1 VNFPGT
7 IELWRKTSRLEGL
20 RRNTGFGRFLLGDG
34 LGTLGSIFYQVAL
47 PGLVMVATGSAAQV
61 GAAILL
67 TGAARIGLVL
77 AGGALA
83 DRVSPLRLAAGGA
96 FARAALLALLLWL
109 AAVGEIGPLGIAAL
123 CLALG
128 ACDAVQIP
136 ARGAVVPRLVGQ
148 VGLLKVNGLLA
159 AQEKALGLAGPA
171 LAGLVLSWAGR
182 HDLPGYLVGFAIDAA
197 LLGAAGWLL
206 ATVRLVPPGP
216 VPAWTTRGVEDRQ
229 AGSLLD
235 LARTIWREKP
245 LLGAVG
251 MVLGVNALS
260 VGPLCVGLPVLAYS
274 RYADG
279 AQALG
284 LWMSAA
290 GCGALAG
297 TVIAGLLPPVHAGD
311 VGRLAVPAVGL
322 VLGSLVGL
330 WLATGIWASAVA
342 VFCLAAVSACAN
354 VAGTAQVQA
363 LTPRE
368 WMGKMMGILSLK

>member
-1 VNFPGT
+1 M
-7 IELWRKTSRLEGL
+7 RL
-20 RRNTGFGRFLLGDG
+20 NTGFGRFLLGEG
-34 LGTLGSIFYQVAL
+34 LGTLGGIFFQMAL
-47 PGLVMVATGSAAQV
+47 PGLVMAATGSAAQV

-83 DRVSPLRLAAGGA
+83 DRVSPLRLAVGAA
-96 FARAALLALLLWL
+96 FARAVLLALMVW
-109 AAVGEIGPLGIAAL
+109 AAAGGEAGPVGIAAL

-136 ARGAVVPRLVGQ
+136 ARGALVPRLVAASA
-148 VGLLKVNGLLA
+148 LLKANGLLA
-159 AQEKALGLAGPA
+159 AQEKALWLAGPA
-171 LAGLVLSWAGR
+171 LAGMALSWSSQTG
-182 HDLPGYLVGFAIDAA
+182 LPGYLVGFAIDAA

-206 ATVRLVPPGP
+206 VAVRIVPPGP
-216 VPAWTTRGVEDRQ
+216 VTGWTARRVDDRQ
-229 AGSLLD
+229 TVSLLD

-245 LLGAVG
+245 LLGTVG

-297 TVIAGLLPPVHAGD
+297 TIIAGLLPPVHTRAI
-311 VGRLAVPAVGL
+311 GRLALPAVGVIL
-322 VLGSLVGL
+322 VSLAGL
-330 WLATGIWASAVA
+330 WLAADVWASAAA
-342 VFCLAAVSACAN
+342 VFCLAAASACAN
-354 VAGTAQVQA
+354 VIGTAQVQS
-363 LTPRE
+363 LTP
-368 WMGKMMGILSLK
+368 GKHIGQMMGVLNLK